1 MTKTNIFIFT
11 TEFTASG
18 QQVNH
23 KWCLTSQQSVLSPP
37 VRILYSW
44 WITVTTNI
52 TNLRMHTITRQFSC
66 LFFFYWQLG
75 RHPSVGFCWRQKWE
89 MLTAT
94 YIYHFNHLLLNH
106 NVIYIPY
113 QPMWNTEWTWI
124 KSKQYERGQQQS
136 GTAVA
141 NLLIKYS

>member
-37 VRILYSW
+37 VRILDSW

-66 LFFFYWQLG
+66 LFFFLLAAWET
-75 RHPSVGFCWRQKWE
+75 SKCW
-89 MLTAT
+89 
-94 YIYHFNHLLLNH
+94 LLLEAKVRNAYSNIH
-106 NVIYIPY
+106 IPFQPFVTEPQCNIYSLSANVEHRMDMNKEQTI
-113 QPMWNTEWTWI
+113 WKRT
-124 KSKQYERGQQQS
+124 
-136 GTAVA
+136 TA
-141 NLLIKYS
+141 IWHSSS